1 MMTTTT
7 VRCSAARRECARLC
21 ACARPSVCLSSF
33 FCFFSIFYLRQLSAS
48 GRASGAR
55 QRDTKQQV
63 VVTARRRRRW
73 ELRRRRATRAR
84 SGRGGGGR
92 DRPRCEIPPPSSAT
106 RYGCSPSP
114 DTAAVILLLL
124 LLLFYLAFRRAPF
137 PLRPVAR
144 RDRSDRR
151 GDRSAIFPSSP
162 VPHPLIARHRRHGRC
177 VVVANPSA
185 RAFVCFIIL
194 SRNPLPAH
202 HRSVATATKT
212 FPPPPPPPPP
222 PRCDLHEPRLPQR
235 NKRIITMALS
245 NVSVLE
251 SSRYSEWATK
261 RNGTK

>member
-1 MMTTTT
+1 MRAPVGLFVVFWLCFFFFSVFFNILSTA
-7 VRCSAARRECARLC
+7 VISERASERSEAARHETVGSGYCTS
-21 ACARPSVCLSSF
+21 SVGVTTAASDQSSEW
-33 FCFFSIFYLRQLSAS
+33 A
-48 GRASGAR
+48 
-55 QRDTKQQV
+55 
-63 VVTARRRRRW
+63 
-73 ELRRRRATRAR
+73 
-84 SGRGGGGR
+84 GGGGR

-162 VPHPLIARHRRHGRC
+162 VPHPLLARHRRRGRC

-235 NKRIITMALS
+235 DKRIITMALS